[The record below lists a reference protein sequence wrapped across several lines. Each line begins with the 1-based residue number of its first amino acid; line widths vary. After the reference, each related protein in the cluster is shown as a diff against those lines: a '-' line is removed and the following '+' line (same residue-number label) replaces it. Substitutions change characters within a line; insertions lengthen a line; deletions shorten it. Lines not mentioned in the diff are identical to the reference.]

1 MDRTIFITEDIIPTS
16 GDQGTKENS
25 LVGKVMSQAY
35 ALAAEG
41 DEPIHVFI
49 DTDGGSLKVALT
61 IYDMLKATKCEIHTY
76 GLSEVCS
83 AGVIIYLAGDKRFAF
98 KHTQFMTHP
107 ASLSASGNHL
117 DFDRSVD
124 VIKLQGAAGRKIF
137 KDILNVDDK
146 LFDKLHDLTTYK
158 FSKDAK
164 KLGLV
169 TDIIDEYPEALL
181 EGYRKLINKQEDE

>member
-1 MDRTIFITEDIIPTS
+1 MDRTIYITEDIIPTS

-25 LVGKVMSQAY
+25 LVGKIMSQTY

-41 DEPIHVFI
+41 TEPIHVFI

-61 IYDMLKATKCEIHTY
+61 IYDMLKSTKCPIHTY

-83 AGVIIYLAGDKRFAF
+83 AGVVIYLAGEKRFAF

-124 VIKLQGAAGRKIF
+124 VIRAQGLAGRNIF
-137 KDILNVDDK
+137 KDVLKVNDE

-158 FSKDAK
+158 FADEAK
-164 KLGLV
+164 ELGLV
-169 TDIIDEYPEALL
+169 TDIIDSYPEELL
-181 EGYRKLINKQEDE
+181 EGYRKVLTKQGDE

>member
-1 MDRTIFITEDIIPTS
+1 MDRTIFITEDITPTS

-25 LVGKVMSQAY
+25 LVAKVLNQAY

-41 DEPIHVFI
+41 SEPIHVFI

-61 IYDMLKATKCEIHTY
+61 IYDILKATKCEIHTY

-83 AGVIIYLAGDKRFAF
+83 AGVVIYLAGEKRFAF

-124 VIKLQGAAGRKIF
+124 IIKTQGKAGRTLF
-137 KDILNVDDK
+137 KNILGVDDK
-146 LFDKLHDLTTYK
+146 QFDSLHDLTTYK
-158 FSKDAK
+158 FADDAK

-169 TDIIDEYPEALL
+169 TDIIDSYPEELL
-181 EGYRKLINKQEDE
+181 DGYRKLINKQEDE